1 MFMYDLYFMKR
12 LKVSRLYAWKLNLKG
27 LLVILLTVC
36 AYPAVAQ
43 KMFEIDADE
52 RDNSIVVANTAID
65 MMNKGNY
72 ESAFRILE
80 KVIESDPSFLFA
92 YMNLYKAGSQL
103 PAKTDQTVA
112 ILRKGLTIFEENDE
126 MAYYL
131 GNILQKNG
139 RLQDAIKAYTDAI
152 AYSKINGEDYPLV
165 WAYYFNRGNCYL
177 KGNQHAKAIPDY
189 DYSLKLKPKNPDV
202 LTNRGFCY
210 YKTNQRTKACADWT
224 LASSLGRKEAEKY
237 IQSFCN

>member
-1 MFMYDLYFMKR
+1 MC
-12 LKVSRLYAWKLNLKG
+12 KL
-27 LLVILLTVC
+27 
-36 AYPAVAQ
+36 PAMAQ
-43 KMFEIDADE
+43 KIFEIDADE
-52 RDNSIVVANTAID
+52 RDNSIVISNTAID
-65 MMNKGNY
+65 MMKNGNY

-80 KVIESDPSFLFA
+80 KVIEADPSFLFA
-92 YMNLYKAGSQL
+92 YLNLYKAGSQL
-103 PAKTDQTVA
+103 PQKTDQTVM
-112 ILRKGLTIFEENDE
+112 LLKKGLSIFEENDE

-152 AYSKINGEDYPLV
+152 TYSKINGEDYPLV

-177 KGNQHAKAIPDY
+177 KANQHAKAIPDY
-189 DYSLKLKPKNPDV
+189 EYALKLSPKNPDV

-210 YKTNQRTKACADWT
+210 YKTNQRIKACADWT